1 MQINFFKFFSGL
13 LVLVATPPALAMGL
27 GSAQVRSALGQPL
40 NVLIPIITE
49 SVATVDVDCFAL
61 VAPARDTGIPAI
73 TKAKLTVQYRDN
85 TAFLRLTTATLVNEP
100 VIAFAIESHC
110 PGTVKREYVALV
122 DMANDAAPTA
132 VAVTPPASVAT
143 VAPKPATPAPIPP
156 VPRRVRTT
164 KQPIATPKMARASGL
179 RLSTDL
185 LWLPG
190 EHVLTAEQDA
200 ALKHLRSRLSIDAG
214 GNEAEVDKL
223 QDDIVSTQ
231 KQLAQAKQEL
241 VALHAQQRV
250 TAIKTA
256 TVNNSA
262 RVMPVSQATWFSY
275 SVLAWSLGIGLLLA
289 GLVYLLT
296 RRRKLPDLMREYSV
310 SVVHTPVVPSVEP
323 MMPSMP
329 LSADVMEDTIDELP
343 SSVVV
348 SPSSTIAKT
357 YNLNTA
363 QSDLAVP
370 NVLRATEEAE
380 VFLELG
386 YVDRAIKVLT
396 DDIAAHPRNPPAVW
410 LLLLNIYH
418 QQDNRAAF
426 DEAVAAFSMRF
437 NLIPPTWDSIS
448 KPMLEGEGLLAVPH
462 VLAKVVSLW
471 PRPECQDYL
480 SELLY
485 DDRQGT
491 RMGFSL
497 DVYQHIAWLK
507 EVLCMMTR
515 TELAIAED
523 VQRGND
529 LDFDLNF

>member
-1 MQINFFKFFSGL
+1 
-13 LVLVATPPALAMGL
+13 
-27 GSAQVRSALGQPL
+27 
-40 NVLIPIITE
+40 
-49 SVATVDVDCFAL
+49 
-61 VAPARDTGIPAI
+61 
-73 TKAKLTVQYRDN
+73 
-85 TAFLRLTTATLVNEP
+85 
-100 VIAFAIESHC
+100 
-110 PGTVKREYVALV
+110 
-122 DMANDAAPTA
+122 
-132 VAVTPPASVAT
+132 
-143 VAPKPATPAPIPP
+143 
-156 VPRRVRTT
+156 
-164 KQPIATPKMARASGL
+164 
-179 RLSTDL
+179 
-185 LWLPG
+185 
-190 EHVLTAEQDA
+190 
-200 ALKHLRSRLSIDAG
+200 
-214 GNEAEVDKL
+214 
-223 QDDIVSTQ
+223 
-231 KQLAQAKQEL
+231 
-241 VALHAQQRV
+241 
-250 TAIKTA
+250 
-256 TVNNSA
+256 
-262 RVMPVSQATWFSY
+262 
-275 SVLAWSLGIGLLLA
+275 
-289 GLVYLLT
+289 
-296 RRRKLPDLMREYSV
+296 
-310 SVVHTPVVPSVEP
+310 
-323 MMPSMP
+323 MP

-343 SSVVV
+343 GSAMV
-348 SPSSTIAKT
+348 SPSLFTPSSTIAGTET

-370 NVLRATEEAE
+370 SALRATEEAE

-418 QQDNRAAF
+418 QQDNRVAF

-448 KPMLEGEGLLAVPH
+448 KPMPEGEGLLAVPH

-491 RMGFSL
+491 RIGFSL